1 MASIW
6 LIVASSLL
14 MALGTRGRNFA
25 ASDKPVFHGSENIH
39 FENIKYRLRGGFICV
54 RANSK
59 VCLALPEIISV
70 TQNPCSWQRAEHLRS
85 RCSWM
90 EVFVVLIGYFIVNAL

>member
-6 LIVASSLL
+6 LVVASSLL
-14 MALGTRGRNFA
+14 MALGARGRNFA
-25 ASDKPVFHGSENIH
+25 ASDKPVFHG
-39 FENIKYRLRGGFICV
+39 FETYISRSTPFRGGFICV
-54 RANSK
+54 GANSK

-70 TQNPCSWQRAEHLRS
+70 TQNPYSWQRAEHLRS